1 VPRFYLDVVDGDQ
14 VIQDLEG
21 IDFDDLQTAIT
32 EAVAGA
38 RDLVAHGIMQNEDV
52 SGQSFFI
59 RDNHGAT
66 VATVPFR
73 STLPGMLRG

>member
-1 VPRFYLDVVDGDQ
+1 VPRFYLDVLDGDQ

-21 IDFDDLQTAIT
+21 IDFDDHQTAIT

-73 STLPGMLRG
+73 STLPGMLSG